1 MKYLLVP
8 AVAVFIGMLPLP
20 IDAYHLIRWFVA
32 CICSFGAYK
41 TLQENNTN
49 PAKGVILIIMA
60 FVFNPIIP
68 LYLGRTIWLFV
79 DIVVGGTLV
88 WFSFEKSAT
97 TTEVTS
103 RGNPKSQ
110 ISAKIEKIE
119 KNGDEFVRRALI
131 NAIGLLIVFA
141 LITFF
146 MKS

>member
-1 MKYLLVP
+1 VP

-20 IDAYHLIRWFVA
+20 IDAYHLIRWIVA
-32 CICSFGAYK
+32 CTCSFGAYK
-41 TLQENNTN
+41 TLQKNNTN

-88 WFSFEKSAT
+88 RFSFEKSAT
-97 TTEVTS
+97 TTEVTAS
-103 RGNPKSQ
+103 CNPKSQ

-119 KNGDEFVRRALI
+119 KNGDEFVKRALI